1 MKSINQNGE
10 TIIPQVLL
18 FADRVNSF
26 ARSTLNRELNEHGVK
41 FNQWKLINTIFTKS
55 VFTPAK
61 IADELM
67 IERATV
73 SRYLDQLEACGCLE
87 RSHDNDD
94 RRVVNIV
101 LTKKGEKLAKLGI
114 SLMDTAH
121 DEFFTDLSSTEYEH
135 LSELLEK
142 ITNNISSEEKLN
154 NL

>member
-1 MKSINQNGE
+1 MNSSQQNGE
-10 TIIPQVLL
+10 TILPQVLQ
-18 FADRVNSF
+18 FADQVNSF
-26 ARSTLNRELNEHGVK
+26 ARSTLNKELNEHGVK
-41 FNQWKLINTIFTKS
+41 FNQWKLLNTIFTKS

-73 SRYLDQLEACGCLE
+73 SRYLDQLEECACLE
-87 RSHDNDD
+87 RSHDNYD

-121 DEFFTDLSSTEYEH
+121 NKFFTDLSSKEFANF
-135 LSELLEK
+135 SELLLK
-142 ITNNISSEEKLN
+142 ITSNISSELIE
-154 NL
+154 